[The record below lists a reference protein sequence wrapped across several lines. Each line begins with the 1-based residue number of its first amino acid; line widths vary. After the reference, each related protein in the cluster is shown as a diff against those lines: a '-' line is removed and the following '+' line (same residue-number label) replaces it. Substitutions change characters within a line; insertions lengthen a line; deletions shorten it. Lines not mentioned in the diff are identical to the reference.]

1 MNTIEQ
7 NDPFTGEWTVFLE
20 SLVTYNGV
28 PITLAM
34 CDNIIYKSISNV
46 FYRRVL
52 IKDTVNVKWFGAVGD
67 SVTNDTQSFQKSVDF
82 LSSIGGGKL
91 LIPSGSYAV
100 EHIDFKTKAYSN
112 IEIIGNN
119 SKLIGLTR
127 SRNTAADGIFAFEA
141 CVSNQSD
148 DSNSIKNIKISGLN
162 FFTLNIKP
170 PVPVP
175 LPGQEPEPEP
185 KVDELSHHIAAHG
198 VSDFTVENCTFTGF
212 FGDGIAIC
220 RGLFEGGY
228 RNAYNKNVTIKNC
241 KFDGVNQYN
250 RQAISIYYCD
260 RFIIDNCDFYRT
272 TGNGMPGA
280 IDIESDD
287 PNLTITTNGL
297 ITNCYFNDIGGMG
310 AICIFS
316 KDRSIIDF
324 QQNERLNYQS
334 FKIDNCKFE
343 NVHTPLTVYGN
354 YNPLT
359 NDDKDDNGVYSI
371 VFENSNV
378 LKANRAIYFNSACR
392 VKVSNVIF
400 KNIHNDS
407 LSVCD
412 GGAYKVLFEQC
423 EFDTVKNP
431 AGLSFIGD
439 GKYIDFIKCIF
450 KNFTTNI
457 ITFNRPK
464 PIGTIKCNQFYNSA
478 NPGICILTNPSS
490 DNLRNARIEENE
502 YLGNIPK
509 IDFYS
514 IMNQGYSYNYDSA
527 VMIPSNILYH
537 KSEFESEGVF
547 PEAYF
552 GNTKGLV
559 RNERLEDYNNKPV
572 IYQTFL
578 PYDLPGIKWTR
589 HALNDNTWTDWK
601 KFEN

>member
-1 MNTIEQ
+1 MNTIQQ
-7 NDPFTGEWTVFLE
+7 NDPFTGDWTVFLE

-34 CDNIIYKSISNV
+34 CDDIIYKSINNV

-67 SVTNDTQSFQKSVDF
+67 GVINDTQSFQKSVDF

-91 LIPSGSYAV
+91 LIPSGSYAID
-100 EHIDFKTKAYSN
+100 HIDFKTKAYSN

-119 SKLIGLTR
+119 SKLIGLTKHR
-127 SRNTAADGIFAFEA
+127 ETMTAADGIFAFEA

-162 FFTLNIKP
+162 FFTENIIP
-170 PVPVP
+170 P
-175 LPGQEPEPEP
+175 GPEP

-220 RGLFEGGY
+220 RGSIEGGY
-228 RNAYNKNVTIKNC
+228 RNAYNKNVIIKNC
-241 KFDGVNQYN
+241 KFDGVNKNN
-250 RQAISIYYCD
+250 RQGISIYYCD

-272 TGNGMPGA
+272 TGEKMPGA

-324 QQNERLNYQS
+324 QQHERLNYQS

-343 NVHTPLTVYGN
+343 DVHTPLTVYGN
-354 YNPLT
+354 YNSLK
-359 NDDKDDNGVYSI
+359 NDDKDYNGVYGI

-378 LKANRAIYFNSACR
+378 LKAKRAIYFNSACG

-423 EFDTVKNP
+423 EFDTVNNP
-431 AGLSFIGD
+431 AGLSFIGG
-439 GKYIDFIKCIF
+439 GKYIDFINCIF
-450 KNFTTNI
+450 KNFTTNV
-457 ITFNRPK
+457 ITITGSK
-464 PIGTIKCNQFYNSA
+464 PIGTIKYNKFYNSA
-478 NPGICILTNPSS
+478 NPSMCLLTNTLSA

-527 VMIPSNILYH
+527 IMIPSNILYH

-547 PEAYF
+547 PVAYL

-559 RNERLEDYNNKPV
+559 RNERLEDYNNIPV

-578 PYDLPGIKWTR
+578 PYDALGVKWTR
-589 HALNDNTWTDWK
+589 QALNNNTWTDWK
-601 KFEN
+601 KLEN

>member
-1 MNTIEQ
+1 MNTIQQ

-28 PITLAM
+28 PITPAM
-34 CDNIIYKSISNV
+34 CDDIIYKSINNV

-52 IKDTVNVKWFGAVGD
+52 IKDTINVKWFGAIGD
-67 SVTNDTQSFQKSVDF
+67 AVINDTQSFQKSVDF

-91 LIPSGSYAV
+91 LIPCGSYAI
-100 EHIDFKTKAYSN
+100 EHIDFMTKAYSN

-119 SKLIGLTR
+119 STIIGLTKG
-127 SRNTAADGIFAFEA
+127 RNTAADGIFAFEA
-141 CVSNQSD
+141 SVSNQSD

-162 FFTLNIKP
+162 FVTDIETMGFH
-170 PVPVP
+170 
-175 LPGQEPEPEP
+175 
-185 KVDELSHHIAAHG
+185 ELSHHIAAHG

-212 FGDGIAIC
+212 LGDGIAIC
-220 RGLFEGGY
+220 RGLFQGGY
-228 RNAYNKNVTIKNC
+228 RNAYNKNVIIKNC
-241 KFDGVNQYN
+241 KFDGVNHDN

-260 RFIIDNCDFYRT
+260 KFIIDNCDFYRT
-272 TGNGMPGA
+272 TREKMIGA

-287 PNLTITTNGL
+287 PNLTITNNGF
-297 ITNCYFNDIGGMG
+297 ISNCYFNDIKGLG

-343 NVHTPLTVYGN
+343 NINSALTVYGN
-354 YNPLT
+354 YNSLT
-359 NDDKDDNGVYSI
+359 NNDKDYNGVYSI

-378 LKANRAIYFNSACR
+378 LNAGRAVYFNSACR
-392 VKVSNVIF
+392 VKISNVIF
-400 KNIHNDS
+400 KNILNTY

-412 GGAYKVLFEQC
+412 GGAYKILFEQC
-423 EFDTVKNP
+423 EFDTVNNP
-431 AGLSFIGD
+431 AGLSFVGG

-450 KNFTTNI
+450 KNFNTNI
-457 ITFNRPK
+457 ITIAGSK
-464 PIGTIKCNQFYNSA
+464 PIGTIKYNQFYNSI
-478 NPGICILTNPSS
+478 NPGICLLTNTLSA
-490 DNLRNARIEENE
+490 DNLRNAIIEENE
-502 YLGNIPK
+502 YLGNISK
-509 IDFYS
+509 IDFYL

-527 VMIPSNILYH
+527 TMIPSNILYR

-547 PEAYF
+547 PEPYL

-559 RNERLEDYNNKPV
+559 RNERLEDYNNIPV
-572 IYQTFL
+572 VYQTFL
-578 PYDLPGIKWTR
+578 PYDPLGVKWTR

-601 KFEN
+601 KLEN

>member
-7 NDPFTGEWTVFLE
+7 NDPFTGEWSVFLE
-20 SLVTYNGV
+20 SSVTYNGV

-34 CDNIIYKSISNV
+34 CDDIIYKSINNV

-67 SVTNDTQSFQKSVDF
+67 SVTNDTLSFQKSVDF
-82 LSSIGGGKL
+82 LSTIGGGKL

-100 EHIDFKTKAYSN
+100 DHIDFRTKAYSN

-127 SRNTAADGIFAFEA
+127 ARNTAADGIFAFEA

-170 PVPVP
+170 PTPEP
-175 LPGQEPEPEP
+175 EPGQEPKPEP

-220 RGLFEGGY
+220 RGLFQDGY

-241 KFDGVNQYN
+241 KFDGDNKFN
-250 RQAISIYYCD
+250 RQAISIYHCD

-272 TGNGMPGA
+272 TEVGMPGA

-316 KDRSIIDF
+316 KNRSIIDF

-343 NVHTPLTVYGN
+343 DVHTPLTVYGN
-354 YNPLT
+354 YEPLT

-371 VFENSNV
+371 VFQNSNV
-378 LKANRAIYFNSACR
+378 LKAKRAIYFNAACR

-400 KNIHNDS
+400 KNIYSPSN
-407 LSVCD
+407 SVCD

-423 EFDTVKNP
+423 EFDTVNNP
-431 AGLSFIGD
+431 AGLSFVGG

-450 KNFTTNI
+450 KNFTTNV
-457 ITFNRPK
+457 ITFNVSK
-464 PIGTIKCNQFYNSA
+464 PIGTIKYNQFYNST
-478 NPGICILTNPSS
+478 NPGMCLLTNPSV
-490 DNLRNARIEENE
+490 DNLRNAIIEGNE
-502 YLGNIPK
+502 YLGNIPE

-514 IMNQGYSYNYDSA
+514 IMNQGYSYNYDTA

-547 PEAYF
+547 PEAYL

-572 IYQTFL
+572 VYQTFL
-578 PYDLPGIKWTR
+578 PYDPLGVKWTR
-589 HALNDNTWTDWK
+589 QALNDSTWTSWK
-601 KFEN
+601 KLEN